1 MEEGLAPNPRAG
13 RPASSGD
20 VGFGAT
26 VKRAPRSE
34 DLDVVEV
41 EVEMLVIQAVD
52 MVVASE
58 KIDAG
63 AKQDSAWLWAEPE
76 LVSQV
81 PTTSEESAIAVQ
93 DGPELGR
100 VRCVGVRRQAGVQ
113 PCARGPLDLQSLGG
127 LAEGYWTSPKPVGL
141 TRVRCD
147 RQHGR
152 PLPPPPPTPGRSEVH
167 AHAIG
172 QPLDT
177 CCLDMQRAFLHAP
190 GVDRVFTAPP
200 GGFERR
206 PSREAPAE
214 GLRSQERTT
223 GVHRVVGDSVVS
235 ARVDPSQCVS
245 THFFSPGIRGPS
257 ERVSMT

>member
-1 MEEGLAPNPRAG
+1 
-13 RPASSGD
+13 
-20 VGFGAT
+20 
-26 VKRAPRSE
+26 
-34 DLDVVEV
+34 
-41 EVEMLVIQAVD
+41 MLVIQAVD

-152 PLPPPPPTPGRSEVH
+152 PLPPPPPPRAAPRCTPMRLASPWTL
-167 AHAIG
+167 AAW
-172 QPLDT
+172 T
-177 CCLDMQRAFLHAP
+177 CSVPSC
-190 GVDRVFTAPP
+190 T
-200 GGFERR
+200 RR
-206 PSREAPAE
+206 GWIACSRPRREAS
-214 GLRSQERTT
+214 R
-223 GVHRVVGDSVVS
+223 GDQAVKLQRKVY
-235 ARVDPSQCVS
+235 ARRNGPQVS
-245 THFFSPGIRGPS
+245 TESLAIQLCQRGWTRANVCPRTS
-257 ERVSMT
+257 FRPAFGDHQSGCR